1 MDGDVKRLHQLRLE
15 GKCCSA
21 VLLQLAL
28 ELRGE
33 ENPGLVQASTG
44 LCLGVHSGLTCGA
57 LTGAACM
64 LSLFDEKLA
73 ATEMIPQ
80 LAEWFT
86 TTYGALYQ
94 GADCR
99 SILGGRPE
107 NKALRCPSI
116 IESTYLEAREILQE
130 FGFDLV
136 Y

>member
-1 MDGDVKRLHQLRLE
+1 MDTDVKRLHQLRLE

-21 VLLQLAL
+21 VMLQLAL

-33 ENPGLVQASTG
+33 ENPALVKAATG
-44 LCLGVHSGLTCGA
+44 LCMGVHSGLTCGA

-64 LSLFDEKLA
+64 MSLFDEKLA
-73 ATEMIPQ
+73 ATEMIPR
-80 LAEWFT
+80 LTEWFT
-86 TTYGALYQ
+86 AAYST
-94 GADCR
+94 DCR

-116 IESTYLEAREILQE
+116 IEKTYLEAREILEE

-136 Y
+136 